1 MDVFASRMTRTEPES
16 WASNLSESKVA
27 IVRMTRPACSRSPRR
42 AHSADAA
49 RSIGLNGSRTT
60 MSPCVSAATSSTS
73 NTVPTAM
80 VSAPTRMASR
90 AKMPA
95 PSPYPFPLMTGT
107 GILPDA

>member
-1 MDVFASRMTRTEPES
+1 
-16 WASNLSESKVA
+16 
-27 IVRMTRPACSRSPRR
+27 
-42 AHSADAA
+42 
-49 RSIGLNGSRTT
+49 

-107 GILPDA
+107 GIFPDA